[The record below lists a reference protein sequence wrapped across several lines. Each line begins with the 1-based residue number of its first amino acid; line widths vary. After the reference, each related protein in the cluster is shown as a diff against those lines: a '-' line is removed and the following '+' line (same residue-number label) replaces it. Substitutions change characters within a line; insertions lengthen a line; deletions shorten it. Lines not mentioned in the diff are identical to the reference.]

1 MTKISILLFYR
12 RLTERVSTRFQW
24 MLNGVIAFVA
34 CCCIAGFITMLVGCR
49 PIHAY
54 WMQVDPVWLAENT
67 GKFTCYDEAAYI
79 VFIATISMITD
90 FLVCILPM
98 SLFLRLQMNW
108 KRKLALVAI
117 FGVGFFLCICG
128 ILRMAKIIETYFKSY
143 DITWSATNVWVWTGI
158 EAHCAVIIASFP
170 ALNHFFRSAL
180 KDSSISDRFKSLTHR
195 RYGSRYGSG
204 YNKTHSDTTER
215 TDGEDTSDKQAIHVL
230 REIHLEEYAREP
242 KHGLDT
248 GNHLQGMNVDKE
260 ATRKDRRAWLDEP
273 ASDDD
278 SINQHR
284 MK

>member
-1 MTKISILLFYR
+1 MCIQIFYLVSTSTTKISILLFYR
-12 RLTERVSTRFQW
+12 RLTDRVSTRFQW
-24 MLNGVIAFVA
+24 ILYGVIAFVA

-98 SLFLRLQMNW
+98 SLFLRLQMYW
-108 KRKLALVAI
+108 KRKLALAAI

-128 ILRMAKIIETYFKSY
+128 ILRMVKIIETYFKSY
-143 DITWSATNVWVWTGI
+143 DITWSATTVWVWTGI

-170 ALNHFFRSAL
+170 ALNHFFRRAL
-180 KDSSISDRFKSLTHR
+180 KDSSISDRLKSVTHQQ
-195 RYGSRYGSG
+195 YGSRYGSG

-215 TDGEDTSDKQAIHVL
+215 PDGEDTSDKQAIHVL
-230 REIHLEEYAREP
+230 REIYLEEYARE
-242 KHGLDT
+242 
-248 GNHLQGMNVDKE
+248 
-260 ATRKDRRAWLDEP
+260 
-273 ASDDD
+273 
-278 SINQHR
+278 
-284 MK
+284 